1 MSEYAIL
8 FPGQGSQSKHML
20 ESYQTNNLFSKC
32 IDESSQILGYDI
44 VETVQDESKLNDT
57 LYTQPIMVATSIAIW
72 NVWISQSSK
81 MPVFAAG
88 HSLGEYSALVA
99 NGTISLENCLKIVR
113 ERAKYMVDAMTDI
126 DGGMAAVMSNNPE
139 LNLPNI
145 VEKVCRE
152 LSSENKYIQPV
163 NFNSKNQIVVAGHK
177 TLIETCESGFK
188 AHGAKRVVVL
198 PVSVA
203 AHSSFMKPCSDKLY
217 KLLNNI
223 EFSLENRLF
232 PVLHNVDASIKDG
245 KVDIIKSLCEQVC
258 NPVLWEKTITK
269 MFDENI
275 NNFLEIGPG
284 KVLTRLNSTILAG
297 KDLTSSKSIDKL
309 DFISQVAEEYD
320 D

>member
-1 MSEYAIL
+1 MSNYIVL
-8 FPGQGSQSKHML
+8 FPGQGSQNKNML
-20 ESYQTNNLFSKC
+20 INYDKNHIFNRY

-44 VETVQDESKLNDT
+44 KTIVADESKLNNT
-57 LYTQPIMVATSIAIW
+57 IYTQPVMVATSIAIW
-72 NVWISQSSK
+72 NVFISQMDK
-81 MPVFAAG
+81 LPTFAAG
-88 HSLGEYSALVA
+88 HSLGEYTALVA
-99 NGTISLENCLKIVR
+99 NGTFSLEDCLNIVS

-223 EFSLENRLF
+223 EFSLENTLF

-297 KDLTSSKSIDKL
+297 KDLISSKSIDKL